1 MRNVEDIRL
10 ISRGCRTA
18 TSLLLAQKCIW
29 RGTVRVALNNTKLH
43 NMKFVLA
50 IECYC

>member
-1 MRNVEDIRL
+1 MRNVEDIRH
-10 ISRGCRTA
+10 ISRGCRMA

-43 NMKFVLA
+43 NMKFLLA